1 MSNEQ
6 TSDPAPVRKLSP
18 TQRTQLARLLLECPS
33 IKDAGSLT
41 ALIDGLPTVANTIA
55 RDSAPLTVVIRL
67 VNECLNHDRGLTDLL
82 AALRA
87 SEGDSIQLRNVE
99 LFLRSV

>member
-6 TSDPAPVRKLSP
+6 TSDPAPARKLSP

-33 IKDAGSLT
+33 VKDAASLT
-41 ALIDGLPTVANTIA
+41 ALIDGLPAVANTIA

-67 VNECLNHDRGLTDLL
+67 VNECLNRDGGLADLL

-87 SEGDSIQLRNVE
+87 AEGESIQLRNVE
-99 LFLRSV
+99 LFLKSV